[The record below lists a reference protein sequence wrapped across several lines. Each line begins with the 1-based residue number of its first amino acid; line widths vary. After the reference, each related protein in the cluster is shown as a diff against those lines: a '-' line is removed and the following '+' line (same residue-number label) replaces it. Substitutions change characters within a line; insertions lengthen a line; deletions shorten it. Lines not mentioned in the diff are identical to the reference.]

1 MATTFAWNGTTYSV
15 PASGELNWASLSS
28 FLIALGAGAQTTTLQ
43 KWGMRVATASPV
55 TVAAATDCIVVTKL
69 SVAGAVAVNLPAG
82 ATKQIFCIVDGTGDA
97 ATNNIT
103 ITPNGAETINGA
115 STLVLNSNREG
126 VIIAYSGT
134 EWLVL
139 AKFKAA
145 GTITDADVSAS
156 AAIAWTKISKSGSNL
171 TDIATRSHTSLTDI
185 GTNTH
190 AQIDTAVTNSTNHI
204 ASTLNPHSVTKAQV
218 LAAELIV
225 NADVKSDAAIAYS
238 KLNLGT
244 SIVNADISASAAIV
258 DTKLDTISTALKVSN
273 SATTATSANTASAIV
288 ARDGSGNF
296 TAGTIT
302 ANLTGNASGTA
313 ANVTG
318 TVAIANGGT
327 GQTTANTALNA
338 LLPAQAGNANKV
350 LSTNAT
356 DTSWIAVATTV
367 TTTRG
372 DLIRRGASADERFA
386 AVTDNRV
393 VRGDG
398 TDVISGQIDDPDF
411 FTTGAAASASAIGIV
426 TTSDQSFAGVKT
438 FETGVLSRS
447 SFGGFASSGT
457 AQTLAADS
465 PEYVLLASPASAIN
479 QDLPTTNVK
488 RGRKFVIQ
496 VTGATATNTVTVR
509 SSGGNTIQ
517 VYRGHGRCVVV
528 ALQDTP
534 TTAGHWGLVE
544 DEDRYTYVPTFYK
557 NDGTTTIA
565 TSSSSIVM
573 HRIGKMVAFWGRW
586 VQGAACDSN
595 TYMTIL
601 ETGNWA
607 AGTGADAYRG
617 KGTSY
622 GDVVAA
628 VKPITSIYYNT
639 RLNFST
645 SASDNNYIL
654 NGSFDIQ

>member
-1 MATTFAWNGTTYSV
+1 MRFLILFLLSNISYGQGTVSSTCIWSGTVADCLPTDGLLLRNQRDLRLGEGSNGPDYV
-15 PASGELNWASLSS
+15 AIQAPASLSS
-28 FLIALGAGAQTTTLQ
+28 SYTLTTPADDGNNLEFLQTNGSGVLS
-43 KWGMRVATASPV
+43 W
-55 TVAAATDCIVVTKL
+55 ATDL
-69 SVAGAVAVNLPAG
+69 
-82 ATKQIFCIVDGTGDA
+82 
-97 ATNNIT
+97 
-103 ITPNGAETINGA
+103 INPM
-115 STLVLNSNREG
+115 N
-126 VIIAYSGT
+126 
-134 EWLVL
+134 
-139 AKFKAA
+139 
-145 GTITDADVSAS
+145 
-156 AAIAWTKISKSGSNL
+156 
-171 TDIATRSHTSLTDI
+171 
-185 GTNTH
+185 
-190 AQIDTAVTNSTNHI
+190 
-204 ASTLNPHSVTKAQV
+204 
-218 LAAELIV
+218 
-225 NADVKSDAAIAYS
+225 
-238 KLNLGT
+238 
-244 SIVNADISASAAIV
+244 
-258 DTKLDTISTALKVSN
+258 
-273 SATTATSANTASAIV
+273 
-288 ARDGSGNF
+288 
-296 TAGTIT
+296 
-302 ANLTGNASGTA
+302 
-313 ANVTG
+313 
-318 TVAIANGGT
+318 
-327 GQTTANTALNA
+327 
-338 LLPAQAGNANKV
+338 
-350 LSTNAT
+350 
-356 DTSWIAVATTV
+356 
-367 TTTRG
+367 TRG
-372 DLIRRGASADERFA
+372 DLIRGGASGLPERFS
-386 AVTDNRV
+386 AVTDNSV

-398 TDVISGQIDDPDF
+398 TDVVLGQIDDPGF
-411 FTTGAAASASAIGIV
+411 FTTAAAASASAIGIV

-447 SFGGFASSGT
+447 SFGGFASSGS

-465 PEYVLLASPASAIN
+465 PEYVLLASPARAIN